1 VDEATFYGE
10 VNITHVREPLPD
22 WITYHNIAENM
33 SCPPWELFEPE
44 ENIPNRA
51 WWRETRIILDSAR
64 NEAHSQK
71 QKMSKH

>member
-1 VDEATFYGE
+1 MS
-10 VNITHVREPLPD
+10 REPLPD
-22 WITYHNIAENM
+22 WITFHNIAENM

-44 ENIPNRA
+44 ETIPNRA

-64 NEAHSQK
+64 NEAQSQK